1 MPRLPSFLRR
11 FSRAPMFTATVL
23 VTLAIG
29 IGANTAVFSVINGVL
44 IKPLPI
50 PTPKNSSVSGTRRLA
65 SASITARPTS
75 RRRCTSPIVT
85 RAARSRTSAWSGG
98 GVTVTGQSEPE
109 QVRSLFVTQGVLEAL
124 RVRRSSGAGSHVR
137 RYAGNATRRCC

>member
-44 IKPLPI
+44 IKPLL
-50 PTPKNSSVSGTRRLA
+50 SQ
-65 SASITARPTS
+65 
-75 RRRCTSPIVT
+75 RRR
-85 RAARSRTSAWSGG
+85 
-98 GVTVTGQSEPE
+98 
-109 QVRSLFVTQGVLEAL
+109 
-124 RVRRSSGAGSHVR
+124 
-137 RYAGNATRRCC
+137 TRRCLALGAWRRPQ